1 MTDSDNRNYIKM
13 TETPVPK
20 LVMKLAVP
28 TTISMLITSIYNTA
42 DTYFVSRIS
51 VSASGA
57 TGIVCSLMVLLQA
70 FGFMFG
76 HGAGSNI
83 SRLLG
88 AKDTGK
94 AGVFAST
101 SFFSALTF
109 GFIVALLG
117 NAFNE
122 PFMRLLGSTDTI
134 LADATAY
141 AQYIFIGAPAL
152 IASCV
157 LNNILRYEGRAN
169 FAMIGLAT
177 GGILNMF
184 LDPLFIFAFKMGTAG
199 AGLATA
205 LSQYISLVILLV
217 PFLRGQTSSKINPRL
232 ITKRPADFGNIIV
245 SGMPN
250 LLRQGL
256 NSISMTLLNTFAA
269 AYGDAAIAA
278 FSIVTRVSNMVFSIA
293 IGLAQGFQPVC
304 AFNYGAKKYGRVRQA
319 VLFTLSGAVAV
330 VAVLGGICALNAE
343 GIVGLF
349 RSEEQILDI
358 GSKTLRFACAGIVT
372 LPFTACGSM
381 VFQSTGQKGRAIF
394 IAAMQSGLIYIPMLL
409 ILPKL
414 LGLTGLEL
422 AQPVSYAIGAVIAIP
437 MIAAFLSKLKAMDA
451 AQKEESLK

>member
-1 MTDSDNRNYIKM
+1 MNDSDSKNYIKM

-88 AKDTGK
+88 AKDNEK

-101 SFFSALTF
+101 SFFSALIF
-109 GFIVALLG
+109 GLVIALVG

-122 PFMRLLGSTDTI
+122 QAMYLFGSTDTI
-134 LADATAY
+134 LADAKAY

-184 LDPLFIFAFKMGTAG
+184 LDPVFIFGLKMGTGG

-205 LSQYISLVILLV
+205 ISQYVSLIILLV
-217 PFLRGQTSSKINPRL
+217 PFLRGRTSSKISPKL
-232 ITKRPADFGNIIV
+232 ITRKASDFGNIVV

-256 NSISMTLLNTFAA
+256 NSVSMTLLNTFAA
-269 AYGDAAIAA
+269 PYGDAAIAA
-278 FSIVTRVSNMVFSIA
+278 FSIVTRVSNMVFSLA
-293 IGLAQGFQPVC
+293 IGLAQGFQPVS
-304 AFNYGAKKYGRVRQA
+304 AFNYGARKYGRVRQA
-319 VLFTLSGAVAV
+319 VLFTLTGAVAIV
-330 VAVLGGICALNAE
+330 TVLGGVCSLYAE
-343 GIVGLF
+343 KIISLF
-349 RSEEQILDI
+349 RDEQQILDI

-381 VFQSTGQKGRAIF
+381 VFQSTGQKGRAIL

-409 ILPKL
+409 ILPRL

-422 AQPVSYAIGAVIAIP
+422 AQPVSYAIGAVIAFP
-437 MIAAFLSKLKAMDA
+437 MIASFLKNLKVMDA
-451 AQKEESLK
+451 AERKKNPA

>member
-1 MTDSDNRNYIKM
+1 MTDNDNKNYIKM

-20 LVMKLAVP
+20 LVAKLAVP

-88 AKDTGK
+88 AKDTEK

-101 SFFSALTF
+101 SFFSALAF
-109 GFIVALLG
+109 GLLVALLG
-117 NAFNE
+117 NAFCE
-122 PFMRLLGSTDTI
+122 SIMYLFGSTDTI
-134 LADATAY
+134 LADARAY
-141 AQYIFIGAPAL
+141 GQYIFIGAPAL
-152 IASCV
+152 IGSCV

-169 FAMIGLAT
+169 YAMIGLGA
-177 GGILNMF
+177 GGILNIF
-184 LDPLFIFAFKMGTAG
+184 LDPLFIFALNMGTGG

-205 LSQYISLVILLV
+205 LSQYVGLVILLI
-217 PFLRGQTSSKINPRL
+217 PFLRGRTSSRISPRL
-232 ITKRPADFGNIIV
+232 VTRTLSDFGNIIV

-256 NSISMTLLNTFAA
+256 NSVSMTLLNTLAA

-278 FSIVTRVSNMVFSIA
+278 FSIVTRVSNMVFSLA
-293 IGLAQGFQPVC
+293 IGLAQGFQPVS

-319 VLFTLSGAVAV
+319 VLFTLAGAVGI

-343 GIVGLF
+343 RIVALF
-349 RSEEQILDI
+349 RSEDLILEI
-358 GSKTLRFACAGIVT
+358 GSRTLRFVCAGLVL

-381 VFQSTGQKGRAIF
+381 VFQSTGQRGRAIL

-409 ILPKL
+409 ILPRL
-414 LGLTGLEL
+414 AGLTGLEL
-422 AQPVSYAIGAVIAIP
+422 AQPVSNAISAAISFP
-437 MIAAFLSKLKAMDA
+437 MIAVFLNRLKSMDA
-451 AQKEESLK
+451 AERKEHLQ